1 MMFLSRKRNKKSRF
15 KLFSGNPTSASWG
28 TLIPTNVTRVVAGD
42 DFSFQPGVG
51 VQALPV
57 VAPFMGNVC
66 VKKEYFFIPDRIYNI
81 DRQLNF
87 QGVTDTPN
95 TVYKPSMAPPIPFD
109 ISVASGETIS
119 IEVSDVQTAYP
130 VGSLS
135 AIVGPGS
142 LADYMGEAP
151 GSLVTGVI
159 DLTPYVGYID
169 IYYNYYLNQ
178 QYDLVPT
185 SLAGTV
191 SDSAMEYPFYL
202 PVSALEIYLRTIKT
216 TPNTSPAI
224 REDESVSYS
233 TNVSAALKAVGAMGP
248 VDFGMFGWSFF
259 TGRQSLFQRGFPSY
273 YLEAWLKTSS
283 FTDAAVDV
291 STSGNSVSMRN
302 ITFASRMQRYM
313 DLAFAGGGRNSDFYE
328 SQFDVKLSQDN
339 TCPAFL
345 GSDSFDM
352 NVNTLYQT
360 TGFDDN
366 SSPLGSFS
374 GQLSGGTRFR
384 RRNYHFNDDGY
395 FMEITSIVPRVYY
408 PSYINPTSRQIS
420 LGQQYAPALDNIAM
434 QGLKAS
440 TVFGEVQSLGATN
453 PSYANAALTIPGFKL
468 QAVNYVGYE
477 PAWSELMTAVSKPH
491 GRLCNDLDYWVLSRD
506 YGRNISH
513 VMDSPAYSDFIKA
526 AGTYVDELSL
536 QRLTAFFK
544 RIYVSPSSCPY
555 ILCGDFNYV
564 FYDQRPTAENFI
576 LDNVADIVVFREKSK
591 VNVATTL

>member
-15 KLFSGNPTSASWG
+15 KLFSGNPTSTGWG
-28 TLIPTNVTRVVAGD
+28 TLIPTNVTRVIAGD

-51 VQALPV
+51 VQALPI

-66 VKKEYFFIPDRIYNI
+66 IKKEYFFIPDRIYNV

-95 TVYKPSMAPPIPFD
+95 AVYKPSMAPPVPFD
-109 ISVASGETIS
+109 ILNPAGAKIS
-119 IEVSDVQTAYP
+119 ILVSDLQTNLP
-130 VGSLS
+130 LKSLGD
-135 AIVGPGS
+135 IVGPGS

-151 GSLVTGVI
+151 GSIVTGVI
-159 DLTPYVGYID
+159 DLTPYIGYID

-191 SDSAMEYPFYL
+191 SDSALEYPYYL
-202 PVSALEIYLRTIKT
+202 TVSELETYLRNIKT
-216 TPNTSPAI
+216 KSNISPAI
-224 REDESVSYS
+224 RENVSASYS
-233 TNVSAALKAVGAMGP
+233 TNVEAALNAVDSEA
-248 VDFGMFGWSFF
+248 FTWNFF

-283 FTDAAVDV
+283 FVDAAVDV
-291 STSGNSVSMRN
+291 STSGSTVSMRN

-328 SQFDVKLSQDN
+328 SQFDVKLNQDN

-360 TGFDDN
+360 TGFEDS
-366 SSPLGSFS
+366 SSPLGAFS

-440 TVFGEVQSLGATN
+440 TVFGEVQSLGAAAV
-453 PSYANAALTIPGFKL
+453 SYADSALSIPGFKT
-468 QAVNYVGYE
+468 QNNKYVGYE

-506 YGRNISH
+506 YGRNLAS
-513 VMDSPAYSDFIKA
+513 VMDSKAYSDFIAA
-526 AGTYVDELSL
+526 AGTDVDELSL
-536 QRLTAFFK
+536 QRLTAFLK

-564 FYDQRPTAENFI
+564 FYDQRPTAENFV

>member
-51 VQALPV
+51 VQALPI

-87 QGVTDTPN
+87 QGITDTPN

-109 ISVASGETIS
+109 ISSLSGDSIGIS
-119 IEVSDVQTAYP
+119 VSDVQTKLP
-130 VGSLS
+130 LGSLGE
-135 AIVGPGS
+135 IVGPGS

-151 GSLVTGVI
+151 GSIVTGVI
-159 DLTPYVGYID
+159 DLTPYIGYVD
-169 IYYNYYLNQ
+169 IFYNYYLNQ

-185 SLAGTV
+185 SLAGTA
-191 SDSAMEYPFYL
+191 SDSAMDYPYYL
-202 PVSALEIYLRTIKT
+202 SVSELEGYLRAIKT
-216 TPNTSPAI
+216 TPITSPAI
-224 REDESVSYS
+224 REDSSASYS
-233 TNVSAALKAVGAMGP
+233 TNVDIALQSVNTDA
-248 VDFGMFGWSFF
+248 FTWNFF

-283 FTDAAVDV
+283 FSDAAVDV

-313 DLAFAGGGRNSDFYE
+313 DLAFAGGARNSDFYE
-328 SQFDVKLSQDN
+328 SQFDVKLNQDN

-440 TVFGEVQSLGATN
+440 TVFGEVQNIGVQN
-453 PSYANAALTIPGFKL
+453 QSYANSVLTVPGFKT
-468 QAVNYVGYE
+468 QSTNYVGFE

-506 YGRNISH
+506 YGRNLSYI
-513 VMDSPAYSDFIKA
+513 MDSKAYGDFISA
-526 AGTYVDELSL
+526 AGVSIDELSL

-564 FYDQRPTAENFI
+564 FYDQRATAENFI

-591 VNVATTL
+591 VDIATTL

>member
-51 VQALPV
+51 VQALPI

-109 ISVASGETIS
+109 ITAISTAAIDFSVATLQAS
-119 IEVSDVQTAYP
+119 YP
-130 VGSLS
+130 DKSLGC
-135 AIVGPGS
+135 IVGPGS

-151 GSLVTGVI
+151 GSIVTGVI
-159 DLTPYVGYID
+159 DLTPYIGYFD

-191 SDSAMEYPFYL
+191 SDSAMEYPYYL
-202 PVSALEIYLRTIKT
+202 TVSELETYLRTIKT
-216 TPNTSPAI
+216 TPNVTPAV
-224 REDESVSYS
+224 REDDSVSYS
-233 TNVSAALKAVGAMGP
+233 ANVDAALLAVGSEA
-248 VDFGMFGWSFF
+248 FLWSFF
-259 TGRQSLFQRGFPSY
+259 TGRQSLLQRGFPSY

-283 FTDAAVDV
+283 FVDAAVDV

-328 SQFDVKLSQDN
+328 SQFDVKLNQDN

-360 TGFDDN
+360 TGFEDN
-366 SSPLGSFS
+366 SSPLGAFS

-440 TVFGEVQSLGATN
+440 TVFGEVQSVGSTN
-453 PSYANAALTIPGFKL
+453 PTFGNSVLSVPGFKR
-468 QAVNYVGYE
+468 QNTNYVGYE

-491 GRLCNDLDYWVLSRD
+491 GRLCSDLDYWVLSRD
-506 YGRNISH
+506 YGRNISS
-513 VMDSPAYSDFIKA
+513 VMDTPAYKSFVSA
-526 AGTYVDELSL
+526 AGTHVNELSL
-536 QRLTAFFK
+536 QRLATFFK

-564 FYDQRPTAENFI
+564 FYDQRATAENFV

>member
-28 TLIPTNVTRVVAGD
+28 TLIPTNVTRVIAGD
-42 DFSFQPGVG
+42 DFSFQPGIG
-51 VQALPV
+51 VQALPI
-57 VAPFMGNVC
+57 VAPFLGNVC

-87 QGVTDTPN
+87 QGVTNAPN

-109 ISVASGETIS
+109 ISKPSGDAIS
-119 IEVSDVQTAYP
+119 FSVPTLQTNSP
-130 VGSLS
+130 DGSLGS
-135 AIVGPGS
+135 IVGPGS

-151 GSLVTGVI
+151 GSVVTGVI
-159 DLTPYVGYID
+159 DLTPYIGYID

-178 QYDLVPT
+178 QYNLAPT

-191 SDSAMEYPFYL
+191 SDSAVEYPYYL
-202 PVSALEIYLRTIKT
+202 TVSELESYLRAIKT
-216 TPNTSPAI
+216 TPIISPAV
-224 REDESVSYS
+224 REDDSASYS
-233 TNVSAALKAVGAMGP
+233 TNVQAAIDAVGSKA
-248 VDFGMFGWSFF
+248 FLWSFF

-360 TGFDDN
+360 TGFEDN
-366 SSPLGSFS
+366 SSPLGAFS

-440 TVFGEVQSLGATN
+440 TVFGEVQSLGATS
-453 PSYANAALTIPGFKL
+453 PTYASSILVVPGFKL
-468 QAVNYVGYE
+468 QDLNYVGYE

-506 YGRNISH
+506 YGRNITH
-513 VMDSPAYSDFIKA
+513 VMDTPAYKTFILA
-526 AGTYVDELSL
+526 AGDYVDELSL

-564 FYDQRPTAENFI
+564 FYDQRPTAENFV

>member
-51 VQALPV
+51 VQALPI
-57 VAPFMGNVC
+57 VAPFMGSVC

-81 DRQLNF
+81 ERQLNF
-87 QGVTDTPN
+87 QGITDAPN
-95 TVYKPSMAPPIPFD
+95 TVYKPSIAPEIPFD
-109 ISVASGETIS
+109 VANPSGGKIDISV
-119 IEVSDVQTAYP
+119 SDLQTP
-130 VGSLS
+130 LPLGHLGDIVGS
-135 AIVGPGS
+135 GS

-151 GSLVTGVI
+151 GSIVTGVI
-159 DLTPYVGYID
+159 DLTPYIGYAD

-185 SLAGTV
+185 SLAGTK

-202 PVSALEIYLRTIKT
+202 SVSELETYLRTIKT

-233 TNVSAALKAVGAMGP
+233 TNVQKALEAVSSYA
-248 VDFGMFGWSFF
+248 FTWNFF

-283 FTDAAVDV
+283 FVDAAVDV
-291 STSGNSVSMRN
+291 SASGNSVSMRN

-328 SQFDVKLSQDN
+328 SQFDVKLDQDN

-360 TGFDDN
+360 TGFEDS
-366 SSPLGSFS
+366 SSPLGAFS

-440 TVFGEVQSLGATN
+440 TVFGEVQNIGTAAA
-453 PSYANAALTIPGFKL
+453 SYANNVLSIPGFKK
-468 QAVNYVGYE
+468 QDVNYVGYE

-491 GRLCNDLDYWVLSRD
+491 GRLCGDLDYWVLSRD
-506 YGRNISH
+506 YGRTLSYI
-513 VMDSPAYSDFIKA
+513 MDSVAYKNFVAA
-526 AGTYVDELSL
+526 AGSAVDELSL

-564 FYDQRPTAENFI
+564 FYDQRPTAENFV

>member
-28 TLIPTNVTRVVAGD
+28 TLIPTNVTRVIAGD

-51 VQALPV
+51 VQALPI
-57 VAPFMGNVC
+57 VAPFLGNVC

-81 DRQLNF
+81 ERQLNF
-87 QGVTDTPN
+87 QGITDTPN
-95 TVYKPSMAPPIPFD
+95 TVYKPSMAPPVPFD
-109 ISVASGETIS
+109 ASSFSGDSVGIS
-119 IEVSDVQTAYP
+119 VSDVQTNLP
-130 VGSLS
+130 LGSLGE
-135 AIVGPGS
+135 IVGPGS

-151 GSLVTGVI
+151 GSIVTGVL
-159 DLTPYVGYID
+159 DLTPYIGYID

-191 SDSAMEYPFYL
+191 SDSALEYPYYL
-202 PVSALEIYLRTIKT
+202 KVSELESYLRTIKT

-224 REDESVSYS
+224 REDSSVSYS
-233 TNVSAALKAVGAMGP
+233 TNVEAALKAVAYKVFDWP
-248 VDFGMFGWSFF
+248 FF
-259 TGRQSLFQRGFPSY
+259 TGRQSLFQRAFPSY

-283 FTDAAVDV
+283 FTDAAVNV
-291 STSGNSVSMRN
+291 SSSDNSVSMRN

-328 SQFDVKLSQDN
+328 SQFDVKLDQDN
-339 TCPAFL
+339 ACPAFL

-360 TGFDDN
+360 TGFEDN

-408 PSYINPTSRQIS
+408 PSYVNPTSRQIS

-440 TVFGEVQSLGATN
+440 TVFGEVQSLGATT
-453 PSYANAALTIPGFKL
+453 PTYAHAVLTVPGFKL
-468 QAVNYVGYE
+468 QNFNYVGYE

-506 YGRNISH
+506 YGRNITH
-513 VMDSPAYSDFIKA
+513 VMDSVAYGDFVSA
-526 AGTYVDELSL
+526 AGSGIDELSL

-564 FYDQRPTAENFI
+564 FYDQRATAENFI

>member
-1 MMFLSRKRNKKSRF
+1 MMFLSRTRNKKSRF

-28 TLIPTNVTRVVAGD
+28 TLIPTNVTRVIAGD

-51 VQALPV
+51 VQALPI
-57 VAPFMGNVC
+57 VAPFLGNVC

-81 DRQLNF
+81 ERQLNF
-87 QGVTDTPN
+87 QGVTDTPSV
-95 TVYKPSMAPPIPFD
+95 VYKPSMAPMIPFE
-109 ISVASGETIS
+109 INQQKGAAINFS
-119 IEVSDVQTAYP
+119 VSDLQTSTP
-130 VGSLS
+130 RSSLGLV
-135 AIVGPGS
+135 VGPSS

-151 GSLVTGVI
+151 GSIVVGVI
-159 DLTPYVGYID
+159 DLTPYIGYID

-185 SLAGTV
+185 SLAGTA
-191 SDSAMEYPFYL
+191 SDRAMDFPYYL
-202 PVSALEIYLRTIKT
+202 PVSDLESYLRTIKT
-216 TPNTSPAI
+216 TPITSPAV
-224 REDESVSYS
+224 RDGSHDSYS
-233 TNVSAALKAVGAMGP
+233 TNVQKALSAVKTGA
-248 VDFGMFGWSFF
+248 FTWNFF

-283 FTDAAVDV
+283 FSDAAVDI

-328 SQFDVKLSQDN
+328 AQFDVKLNQDN

-360 TGFDDN
+360 TGFEDN

-408 PSYINPTSRQIS
+408 PSYVNPTSRQIS

-440 TVFGEVQSLGATN
+440 TVFGEVQNLGAASSTYSN
-453 PSYANAALTIPGFKL
+453 GVFSVPGFKERTTDC
-468 QAVNYVGYE
+468 VGYE

-491 GRLCNDLDYWVLSRD
+491 GRLCNDLDYWALSRD
-506 YGRNISH
+506 YGRNLSY
-513 VMDSPAYSDFIKA
+513 VMDSKPYGDFISA
-526 AGTYVDELSL
+526 VGVHVDELAL
-536 QRLTAFFK
+536 QRLTALFK

-555 ILCGDFNYV
+555 VLCGDFNYV
-564 FYDQRPTAENFI
+564 FYDQRATAENFI

>member
-28 TLIPTNVTRVVAGD
+28 TLIPTNVTRVIAGD

-51 VQALPV
+51 VQALPI

-95 TVYKPSMAPPIPFD
+95 TVYKPSIAPPVPFD
-109 ISVASGETIS
+109 ITIS
-119 IEVSDVQTAYP
+119 SGKEISIPVSDLVTDFP
-130 VGSLS
+130 LGSLGD
-135 AIVGPGS
+135 IVAPGS

-151 GSLVTGVI
+151 GSIVTGVI
-159 DLTPYVGYID
+159 DLTPYIGYID

-178 QYDLVPT
+178 QYNLVPT

-191 SDSAMEYPFYL
+191 SDSAMEYPYFL
-202 PVSALEIYLRTIKT
+202 TVSELEIYLRTIKT
-216 TPNTSPAI
+216 TPNVSPAI
-224 REDESVSYS
+224 REDDSASYS
-233 TNVSAALKAVGAMGP
+233 TNVDAALRAVSSEA
-248 VDFGMFGWSFF
+248 FLWKFF

-360 TGFDDN
+360 TGFEDS
-366 SSPLGSFS
+366 SSPLGAFS

-395 FMEITSIVPRVYY
+395 FMEITSIVPRGYY

-440 TVFGEVQSLGATN
+440 TVFGEVQNLGAVKPTYSN
-453 PSYANAALTIPGFKL
+453 SLLTIPGFKVQDL
-468 QAVNYVGYE
+468 NYIGYE

-506 YGRNISH
+506 YGRNLSF
-513 VMDSPAYSDFIKA
+513 VMDTPAYKEFIGA
-526 AGTYVDELSL
+526 AGTHVDELSL

-544 RIYVSPSSCPY
+544 RIYESPSSCPY
-555 ILCGDFNYV
+555 VLCGDFNYV
-564 FYDQRPTAENFI
+564 FYDQRPTAENFV

-591 VNVATTL
+591 VDIATTL

>member
-1 MMFLSRKRNKKSRF
+1 MAMMFLSRKRNKKSRF

-28 TLIPTNVTRVVAGD
+28 TLIPTNVTRVIAGD

-51 VQALPV
+51 VQALPI

-66 VKKEYFFIPDRIYNI
+66 VKKEYFFIPDRIYNV

-87 QGVTDTPN
+87 QGITDTPN

-109 ISVASGETIS
+109 ILSPSGSPITIP
-119 IEVSDVQTAYP
+119 VSDVVTNSP
-130 VGSLS
+130 SGSLGG
-135 AIVGPGS
+135 IVGPGS

-151 GSLVTGVI
+151 GSIVVNVI
-159 DLTPYVGYID
+159 DLTPYIGYVD

-178 QYDLVPT
+178 QYDLIPT
-185 SLAGTV
+185 ALAGTT
-191 SDSAMEYPFYL
+191 SDRAMEYPYYL
-202 PVSALEIYLRTIKT
+202 TVSQVENYLHTIKT
-216 TPNTSPAI
+216 TPNTNPAF
-224 REDESVSYS
+224 REDDTASYS
-233 TNVSAALKAVGAMGP
+233 ANVEAALKAVNYGL
-248 VDFGMFGWSFF
+248 FTWEFF
-259 TGRQSLFQRGFPSY
+259 TGRQSLFQRGFPAY

-283 FTDAAVDV
+283 FTDAAIDV
-291 STSGNSVSMRN
+291 SISGNSVSMRN

-328 SQFDVKLSQDN
+328 SQFDVKLNQDN

-360 TGFDDN
+360 TGFEDS
-366 SSPLGSFS
+366 SSPLGAFS

-395 FMEITSIVPRVYY
+395 FMELTSIVPRVYY

-440 TVFGEVQSLGATN
+440 TVFGEVQNIGALN
-453 PSYANAALTIPGFKL
+453 QSYANSALTIPGFKT
-468 QAVNYVGYE
+468 QATNYIGYE

-491 GRLCNDLDYWVLSRD
+491 GRLCGDLDYWVLSRD
-506 YGRNISH
+506 YGRTLSYI
-513 VMDSPAYSDFIKA
+513 MDSPAYGEFVKA
-526 AGTYVDELSL
+526 AGTQVDELSL
-536 QRLTAFFK
+536 QRLTAFLK

-564 FYDQRPTAENFI
+564 FYDQRATAENFV
-576 LDNVADIVVFREKSK
+576 LDNVADVVVFREKSK

>member
-28 TLIPTNVTRVVAGD
+28 TLIPTNVTRVIAGD

-51 VQALPV
+51 VQALPI

-95 TVYKPSMAPPIPFD
+95 TVYKPSIAPPVPFD
-109 ISVASGETIS
+109 IGLRSGDKIN
-119 IEVSDVQTAYP
+119 ILVSDVQTDLP
-130 VGSLS
+130 LSSLGC
-135 AIVGPGS
+135 IVGPGS

-151 GSLVTGVI
+151 GSIVVGVV
-159 DLTPYVGYID
+159 DLTPYIGYID

-178 QYDLVPT
+178 QYNLVPT

-191 SDSAMEYPFYL
+191 SDSAMEYPYYL
-202 PVSALEIYLRTIKT
+202 SVDELEGYLRTIKT

-224 REDESVSYS
+224 REDSTVSYS
-233 TNVSAALKAVGAMGP
+233 TNVGAAMKAAAP
-248 VDFGMFGWSFF
+248 DLFTWDFF
-259 TGRQSLFQRGFPSY
+259 TGRQSLFQRGFPAY

-283 FTDAAVDV
+283 FTDAAVDI

-360 TGFDDN
+360 TGFEDN
-366 SSPLGSFS
+366 SSPLGAFS

-440 TVFGEVQSLGATN
+440 TVFGEVQNIGATAV
-453 PSYANAALTIPGFKL
+453 SYANSTLSIPGFKTQDL
-468 QAVNYVGYE
+468 NYVGYE

-491 GRLCNDLDYWVLSRD
+491 GRLCNDLDYWVVSRD
-506 YGRNISH
+506 YGRNLSS
-513 VMDSPAYSDFIKA
+513 VMDSKAYSDFISA
-526 AGTYVDELSL
+526 AGVSVNDLSL

-564 FYDQRPTAENFI
+564 FYDQRPTAENFV

>member
-28 TLIPTNVTRVVAGD
+28 TLIPTNVTRVIAGD

-51 VQALPV
+51 VQALPI
-57 VAPFMGNVC
+57 VAPFLGNVC
-66 VKKEYFFIPDRIYNI
+66 VKKEYFFIPDRIYNV

-95 TVYKPSMAPPIPFD
+95 AVYKPSMAPPIPFD
-109 ISVASGETIS
+109 TGNPSGGKIDISV
-119 IEVSDVQTAYP
+119 SDMQTNLP
-130 VGSLS
+130 LKSLGH
-135 AIVGPGS
+135 IVGPGS

-151 GSLVTGVI
+151 GSIVTGVI
-159 DLTPYVGYID
+159 DLTPYIGYID

-191 SDSAMEYPFYL
+191 SDSAMEYPYYL
-202 PVSALEIYLRTIKT
+202 TANELETYLRNIKT
-216 TPNTSPAI
+216 KSIISPAI
-224 REDESVSYS
+224 REDNSASYS
-233 TNVSAALKAVGAMGP
+233 TNVEAALNAVSSEA
-248 VDFGMFGWSFF
+248 FGWSFF

-273 YLEAWLKTSS
+273 YLEGWLKTSS
-283 FTDAAVDV
+283 FTDAAVDI

-328 SQFDVKLSQDN
+328 SQFDVKLTQDN

-360 TGFDDN
+360 TGFEDS
-366 SSPLGSFS
+366 SSPLGAFS

-395 FMEITSIVPRVYY
+395 FMEITSIIPRVYY

-440 TVFGEVQSLGATN
+440 TVFGEVQNVGVLN
-453 PSYANAALTIPGFKL
+453 QSYANSVLTIPGFKTQNL
-468 QAVNYVGYE
+468 NYVGYE

-506 YGRNISH
+506 YGRTLSYI
-513 VMDSPAYSDFIKA
+513 MDSPAYSEFIKA
-526 AGTYVDELSL
+526 AGTHIDELSL
-536 QRLTAFFK
+536 QRLTAFLK

-564 FYDQRPTAENFI
+564 FYDQRPTAENFV

>member
-15 KLFSGNPTSASWG
+15 KLFSGNPTSAGWG
-28 TLIPTNVTRVVAGD
+28 TLIPTNVTRVIAGD

-51 VQALPV
+51 VQALPI
-57 VAPFMGNVC
+57 VAPFLGNVC
-66 VKKEYFFIPDRIYNI
+66 VKKEYFFIPDRIYNVE
-81 DRQLNF
+81 RQLNF
-87 QGVTDTPN
+87 QGITDTPN
-95 TVYKPSMAPPIPFD
+95 AVYKPSMAPPIPFD
-109 ISVASGETIS
+109 ILDPSGDKIDISVSE
-119 IEVSDVQTAYP
+119 VQTNFP
-130 VGSLS
+130 LGSLGE
-135 AIVGPGS
+135 IVGPGS

-151 GSLVTGVI
+151 GSIVVSVI
-159 DLTPYVGYID
+159 DLTPYIGYID

-191 SDSAMEYPFYL
+191 SDSAQEYPYYL
-202 PVSALEIYLRTIKT
+202 TVSELENYLRTIKT
-216 TPNTSPAI
+216 TPNTSPAV
-224 REDESVSYS
+224 RADSTVSYS
-233 TNVSAALKAVGAMGP
+233 TNVDAALKAVAYKAF
-248 VDFGMFGWSFF
+248 DWKFF
-259 TGRQSLFQRGFPSY
+259 TGRQSLFQRAFPSY

-283 FTDAAVDV
+283 FKDAAVDV
-291 STSGNSVSMRN
+291 STVGNSVSMRN

-328 SQFDVKLSQDN
+328 SQFDVKLDQDN

-360 TGFDDN
+360 TGFDDG
-366 SSPLGSFS
+366 SSPLGAFS

-408 PSYINPTSRQIS
+408 PSYVNPTSRQIS

-453 PSYANAALTIPGFKL
+453 PTYANSVLSVPGFKL
-468 QAVNYVGYE
+468 QDFECVGYE

-506 YGRNISH
+506 YGRNLSH
-513 VMDSPAYSDFIKA
+513 VMDSLAYGDFASA
-526 AGTYVDELSL
+526 AGSSIDELSL
-536 QRLTAFFK
+536 QRLAAFFK

-564 FYDQRPTAENFI
+564 FYDQRATAENFV

>member
-51 VQALPV
+51 VQALPI

-66 VKKEYFFIPDRIYNI
+66 VKKEYFFIPDRIYNV

-87 QGVTDTPN
+87 QGVTDAPN
-95 TVYKPSMAPPIPFD
+95 NVYKPSMAPPVPFD
-109 ISVASGETIS
+109 ISAASGAPVTIK
-119 IEVSDVQTAYP
+119 VADVVTDLP
-130 VGSLS
+130 LGSLGN
-135 AIVGPGS
+135 IVGPGS

-151 GSLVTGVI
+151 GSIVVGVI
-159 DLTPYVGYID
+159 DLTPYIGYID

-185 SLAGTV
+185 ALAGTV
-191 SDSAMEYPFYL
+191 ADHAMDYPYYL
-202 PVSALEIYLRTIKT
+202 TVSQVESYLRTIKT
-216 TPNTSPAI
+216 TPNIFRAM
-224 REDESVSYS
+224 REDDGVSYS
-233 TNVSAALKAVGAMGP
+233 ANVEAALKAV
-248 VDFGMFGWSFF
+248 DYKLFTWSFF
-259 TGRQSLFQRGFPSY
+259 TGRQSLFQRGFPAY
-273 YLEAWLKTSS
+273 YLESWLKTSS

-291 STSGNSVSMRN
+291 SASGNSVSMRN

-328 SQFDVKLSQDN
+328 SQFDVKLNQDS

-360 TGFDDN
+360 TGFEDN
-366 SSPLGSFS
+366 SSPLGAFS

-440 TVFGEVQSLGATN
+440 TVFGEAQNIGVVN
-453 PSYANAALTIPGFKL
+453 PSYANSVFTIPGFKV
-468 QAVNYVGYE
+468 QDSNYVGYE

-491 GRLCNDLDYWVLSRD
+491 GRLCGDLDYWVLSRD
-506 YGRNISH
+506 YGRNLSY
-513 VMDSPAYSDFIKA
+513 VMDSVPYGDFISA
-526 AGTYVDELSL
+526 AGAHVDELSL

-564 FYDQRPTAENFI
+564 FYDQRPTAENFV

>member
-28 TLIPTNVTRVVAGD
+28 TLIPTNVTRVIAGD

-51 VQALPV
+51 VQALPI

-66 VKKEYFFIPDRIYNI
+66 VKKEYFFIPDRIYNV

-95 TVYKPSMAPPIPFD
+95 TVYKPSMAPPVPFNID
-109 ISVASGETIS
+109 AREGDAIAFSVPTL
-119 IEVSDVQTAYP
+119 QTNSP
-130 VGSLS
+130 SGSLGS
-135 AIVGPGS
+135 IVGPGS

-151 GSLVTGVI
+151 GSVVTGVI
-159 DLTPYVGYID
+159 DLTPYIGYFD

-191 SDSAMEYPFYL
+191 SDSAMEYPYYL
-202 PVSALEIYLRTIKT
+202 SVSELENYLRTIKT

-224 REDESVSYS
+224 RTDNSASYS
-233 TNVSAALKAVGAMGP
+233 TNVDAALNATDSEA
-248 VDFGMFGWSFF
+248 FLWNFF
-259 TGRQSLFQRGFPSY
+259 AGRQSLFQRGFPSY

-283 FTDAAVDV
+283 FVYAAVDV
-291 STSGNSVSMRN
+291 STSGSSVSMRN

-328 SQFDVKLSQDN
+328 SQFDVKLNQDN

-360 TGFDDN
+360 TGFEDS
-366 SSPLGSFS
+366 SSPLGAFS

-440 TVFGEVQSLGATN
+440 TVFGEVQSLGSTN
-453 PSYANAALTIPGFKL
+453 PTYAANTFVVPGFKL
-468 QAVNYVGYE
+468 QDSNYVGYE

-506 YGRNISH
+506 YGRNLSF
-513 VMDSPAYSDFIKA
+513 VMDTPAYSEFIKA
-526 AGTYVDELSL
+526 AGTNIDELSL

-564 FYDQRPTAENFI
+564 FYDQRATAENFV

>member
-28 TLIPTNVTRVVAGD
+28 TLIPTNVTRVIAGD

-51 VQALPV
+51 VQALPI

-66 VKKEYFFIPDRIYNI
+66 VKKEYFFIPDRIYNV

-95 TVYKPSMAPPIPFD
+95 TVYKPSIAPPIPFD
-109 ISVASGETIS
+109 ISVSSGEVID
-119 IEVSDVQTAYP
+119 IPVSDVQTDLPLGAL
-130 VGSLS
+130 GN
-135 AIVGPGS
+135 IVGPGS

-151 GSLVTGVI
+151 GSIVTGVI
-159 DLTPYVGYID
+159 DLTPYIGYID

-191 SDSAMEYPFYL
+191 SDAAMEYPYFID
-202 PVSALEIYLRTIKT
+202 VSELENYLRTIKT
-216 TPNTSPAI
+216 TPNISPAI
-224 REDESVSYS
+224 RADDTVSYS
-233 TNVSAALKAVGAMGP
+233 TNVEAALKAVASNT
-248 VDFGMFGWSFF
+248 FSWNFF

-283 FTDAAVDV
+283 FSNAAVDI

-328 SQFDVKLSQDN
+328 SQFDVKLNQDN

-352 NVNTLYQT
+352 NVNALYQT
-360 TGFDDN
+360 TGFEDS

-408 PSYINPTSRQIS
+408 PSYINPTSRQVS

-440 TVFGEVQSLGATN
+440 TVFGEVQNISAISTT
-453 PSYANAALTIPGFKL
+453 YANSVLTIPGFKL
-468 QAVNYVGYE
+468 QDSNYVGYE

-506 YGRNISH
+506 YGRNLSY
-513 VMDSPAYSDFIKA
+513 VMDSKAYSAFISA
-526 AGTYVDELSL
+526 AIPHVDELSL
-536 QRLTAFFK
+536 QRLTTFFK
-544 RIYVSPSSCPY
+544 RIYESPSSCPY

>member
-1 MMFLSRKRNKKSRF
+1 MC
-15 KLFSGNPTSASWG
+15 
-28 TLIPTNVTRVVAGD
+28 
-42 DFSFQPGVG
+42 QEGV
-51 VQALPV
+51 
-57 VAPFMGNVC
+57 
-66 VKKEYFFIPDRIYNI
+66 FFIPDRIYNI

-95 TVYKPSMAPPIPFD
+95 TVYKPSMAPPVPFD
-109 ISVASGETIS
+109 INSSSADAIAFSVATL
-119 IEVSDVQTAYP
+119 QTDSP
-130 VGSLS
+130 GGSLGS
-135 AIVGPGS
+135 VVGPSS

-151 GSLVTGVI
+151 GSIVTGVI
-159 DLTPYVGYID
+159 DLTPYIGYID

-178 QYDLVPT
+178 QYSLVPT

-191 SDSAMEYPFYL
+191 SDSAAEYPYYL
-202 PVSALEIYLRTIKT
+202 SALELENYLRTIKT
-216 TPNTSPAI
+216 TPITSPAI
-224 REDESVSYS
+224 REDNSASYS
-233 TNVSAALKAVGAMGP
+233 TNVDAALKAVDSNAFLW
-248 VDFGMFGWSFF
+248 DYF

-283 FTDAAVDV
+283 FTDAAVDI

-360 TGFDDN
+360 TGFEDS
-366 SSPLGSFS
+366 SSPLGAFS

-440 TVFGEVQSLGATN
+440 TVFGEVQSLGAAN
-453 PSYANAALTIPGFKL
+453 PTYAGNILVVPGFKTQDL
-468 QAVNYVGYE
+468 KYVGYE

-506 YGRNISH
+506 YGRNLSS
-513 VMDSPAYSDFIKA
+513 VMDTPAYSDFIKA

-564 FYDQRPTAENFI
+564 FYDQRPTAENFV

>member
-28 TLIPTNVTRVVAGD
+28 TLIPTNVTRVIAGD

-51 VQALPV
+51 VQALPI
-57 VAPFMGNVC
+57 VAPFMGSVC
-66 VKKEYFFIPDRIYNI
+66 IKKEYFFIPDRIYNV

-95 TVYKPSMAPPIPFD
+95 AVYKPSIAPPIPFD
-109 ISVASGETIS
+109 IGNPSGGKLDIS
-119 IEVSDVQTAYP
+119 VSDVQTDFP
-130 VGSLS
+130 LGSLS
-135 AIVGPGS
+135 NIVGPGS

-151 GSLVTGVI
+151 GSIVTGVV
-159 DLTPYVGYID
+159 DLTPYIGYID

-191 SDSAMEYPFYL
+191 SDHTTEYPYYL
-202 PVSALEIYLRTIKT
+202 TVFELETYLRNIKT
-216 TPNTSPAI
+216 KSIISPAI
-224 REDESVSYS
+224 REDNSVSYS
-233 TNVSAALKAVGAMGP
+233 TNVEAALNAIDSAA
-248 VDFGMFGWSFF
+248 FYWSFF

-283 FTDAAVDV
+283 FTDAAIDI

-328 SQFDVKLSQDN
+328 SQFDVKLNQDN

-360 TGFDDN
+360 TGFEDN
-366 SSPLGSFS
+366 SSPLGAFS

-384 RRNYHFNDDGY
+384 HR
-395 FMEITSIVPRVYY
+395 
-408 PSYINPTSRQIS
+408 
-420 LGQQYAPALDNIAM
+420 
-434 QGLKAS
+434 
-440 TVFGEVQSLGATN
+440 
-453 PSYANAALTIPGFKL
+453 
-468 QAVNYVGYE
+468 
-477 PAWSELMTAVSKPH
+477 
-491 GRLCNDLDYWVLSRD
+491 
-506 YGRNISH
+506 
-513 VMDSPAYSDFIKA
+513 
-526 AGTYVDELSL
+526 
-536 QRLTAFFK
+536 
-544 RIYVSPSSCPY
+544 
-555 ILCGDFNYV
+555 
-564 FYDQRPTAENFI
+564 
-576 LDNVADIVVFREKSK
+576 
-591 VNVATTL
+591 

>member
-28 TLIPTNVTRVVAGD
+28 TLIPTNLTRVVAGD

-51 VQALPV
+51 VQALPI
-57 VAPFMGNVC
+57 VAPFMGSVS

-95 TVYKPSMAPPIPFD
+95 TVYKPSLAPAVPFD
-109 ISVASGETIS
+109 FNSSAGTPISFS
-119 IEVSDVQTAYP
+119 ITNLQTDAP
-130 VGSLS
+130 GGTLGS
-135 AIVGPGS
+135 IVGPGS

-151 GSLVTGVI
+151 GSVVTGVI
-159 DLTPYVGYID
+159 DLTPYIGYYD

-178 QYDLVPT
+178 QYDLIPT
-185 SLAGTV
+185 ALAGTV
-191 SDSAMEYPFYL
+191 SDSAMEYPYYL
-202 PVSALEIYLRTIKT
+202 TVSELEGYLRTIKT
-216 TPNTSPAI
+216 TPNTSPAV
-224 REDESVSYS
+224 RKDGTSSYS
-233 TNVSAALKAVGAMGP
+233 TNVDAALNAVDSEAFM
-248 VDFGMFGWSFF
+248 WHFF

-283 FTDAAVDV
+283 FVDAAVDV

-360 TGFDDN
+360 TGFEDS
-366 SSPLGSFS
+366 SSPLGAFS

-453 PSYANAALTIPGFKL
+453 PTYANSVFKIPGFKV
-468 QAVNYVGYE
+468 QDANYVGYE

-506 YGRNISH
+506 YGRNISS
-513 VMDSPAYSDFIKA
+513 VMDTPAYSDYIKA
-526 AGTYVDELSL
+526 AGTYVDELAL
-536 QRLTAFFK
+536 QRLTTFLK

>member
-28 TLIPTNVTRVVAGD
+28 TLIPTNLTRVIAGD

-51 VQALPV
+51 VQALPI

-109 ISVASGETIS
+109 ISVSSGETVDIR
-119 IEVSDVQTAYP
+119 VSDIQTNLP
-130 VGSLS
+130 LESLGN
-135 AIVGPGS
+135 IVSPGS

-151 GSLVTGVI
+151 GSIVVGVI
-159 DLTPYVGYID
+159 DLTPYIGYID

-178 QYDLVPT
+178 QYDIVPT

-191 SDSAMEYPFYL
+191 SDSVYEYPYYL
-202 PVSALEIYLRTIKT
+202 SVSELESYLRTIKT
-216 TPNTSPAI
+216 TSNTSPAI
-224 REDESVSYS
+224 RVDDSVSYS
-233 TNVSAALKAVGAMGP
+233 TNVQAALTAIGSDAFK
-248 VDFGMFGWSFF
+248 WNFF

-283 FTDAAVDV
+283 FTDAAVDI

-360 TGFDDN
+360 TGFEDN
-366 SSPLGSFS
+366 SSPLGAFS

-440 TVFGEVQSLGATN
+440 TVFGEVQSLGATD
-453 PSYANAALTIPGFKL
+453 PSFVNGVFTIPGFKL
-468 QAVNYVGYE
+468 QDFNYIGYE

-506 YGRNISH
+506 YGRNISS
-513 VMDSPAYSDFIKA
+513 VMDTPAYSEFIKA
-526 AGTYVDELSL
+526 AGSYVDELSL

-564 FYDQRPTAENFI
+564 FYDQRATAENFV

>member
-51 VQALPV
+51 VQALPI

-87 QGVTDTPN
+87 QGVTDTPI
-95 TVYKPSMAPPIPFD
+95 TVHKPSMAPPIPFD
-109 ISVASGETIS
+109 IDLRAGDKID
-119 IEVSDVQTAYP
+119 IKVSDVQTNLPLGNLGY
-130 VGSLS
+130 
-135 AIVGPGS
+135 IVSPGS

-151 GSLVTGVI
+151 GSIVTGVI
-159 DLTPYVGYID
+159 DLTPYIGYVD

-178 QYDLVPT
+178 QYGLVPT

-191 SDSAMEYPFYL
+191 SDFAMEYPYFL
-202 PVSALEIYLRTIKT
+202 DVRELEIYLRTIKT
-216 TPNTSPAI
+216 TPNTSQAI
-224 REDESVSYS
+224 REDSGASYS
-233 TNVSAALKAVGAMGP
+233 TNVDAALRAVSSGAFLWG
-248 VDFGMFGWSFF
+248 FF

-283 FTDAAVDV
+283 FSDAAVDISV
-291 STSGNSVSMRN
+291 SGSSVSMRN

-328 SQFDVKLSQDN
+328 SQFDVKLNQDN

-360 TGFDDN
+360 TGFEDS
-366 SSPLGSFS
+366 SSPLGAFS

-408 PSYINPTSRQIS
+408 PSYINPTSRQVS

-440 TVFGEVQSLGATN
+440 TVFGEVQNLSAISST
-453 PSYANAALTIPGFKL
+453 YANSTLSIPGFKL
-468 QAVNYVGYE
+468 QDSNYVGYE

-506 YGRNISH
+506 YGRNLSY
-513 VMDSPAYSDFIKA
+513 VMDSKAYSDFVAA
-526 AGTYVDELSL
+526 AGTHVDELSL

-544 RIYVSPSSCPY
+544 RIYQSPSSCPY

>member
-15 KLFSGNPTSASWG
+15 KLFSGNPTSAGWG

-51 VQALPV
+51 VQALPI
-57 VAPFMGNVC
+57 VAPFMGSVC

-81 DRQLNF
+81 ERQLNF

-95 TVYKPSMAPPIPFD
+95 TVYKPSMAPQIPFD
-109 ISVASGETIS
+109 ISARLGDKVDIS
-119 IEVSDVQTAYP
+119 VSDVQTNLPGA
-130 VGSLS
+130 SLGL
-135 AIVGPGS
+135 IVGPGS

-151 GSLVTGVI
+151 GSIVTGVI
-159 DLTPYVGYID
+159 DLTPYIGYID

-178 QYDLVPT
+178 QYNLVPT

-191 SDSAMEYPFYL
+191 ADSATEYPYYL
-202 PVSALEIYLRTIKT
+202 DVSELENYLRTIKT
-216 TPNTSPAI
+216 TPNTSPAV
-224 REDESVSYS
+224 REDDSASYS
-233 TNVSAALKAVGAMGP
+233 TNVDAALNAVSGEAFM
-248 VDFGMFGWSFF
+248 WSFF

-291 STSGNSVSMRN
+291 SGSGNSVSMRN
-302 ITFASRMQRYM
+302 ITFASRLQRYV

-360 TGFDDN
+360 TGFEDN
-366 SSPLGSFS
+366 SSPLGAFS

-440 TVFGEVQSLGATN
+440 TVFGEVQNLGA
-453 PSYANAALTIPGFKL
+453 PDVSYSDRILSIPGFKL
-468 QAVNYVGYE
+468 QDVNYIGYE

-506 YGRNISH
+506 YGRNLAS
-513 VMDSPAYSDFIKA
+513 VMDTPAYGDFISA

-564 FYDQRPTAENFI
+564 FYDQRPTAENFV

>member
-28 TLIPTNVTRVVAGD
+28 TLIPTNLTRVIAGD

-51 VQALPV
+51 VQALPI

-109 ISVASGETIS
+109 ISVSSGEVID
-119 IEVSDVQTAYP
+119 IRVSDLQTNLPDGAL
-130 VGSLS
+130 GE
-135 AIVGPGS
+135 IVAPGS

-151 GSLVTGVI
+151 GSIVTGVL
-159 DLTPYVGYID
+159 DLTPYVGYMD

-178 QYDLVPT
+178 QYDLIPT

-191 SDSAMEYPFYL
+191 ADSALDYPYYL
-202 PVSALEIYLRTIKT
+202 TVSELESYLRAIKT

-224 REDESVSYS
+224 REDSSASYS
-233 TNVSAALKAVGAMGP
+233 TNVQAAINAAGSEAFMWP
-248 VDFGMFGWSFF
+248 FF
-259 TGRQSLFQRGFPSY
+259 TGRQSLFQRAFPSY

-283 FTDAAVDV
+283 FTDAAIDV

-328 SQFDVKLSQDN
+328 AQFDVKLDQDN

-360 TGFDDN
+360 TGFEDN
-366 SSPLGSFS
+366 SSPLGAFS

-440 TVFGEVQSLGATN
+440 TVFGETQNIDATTA
-453 PSYANAALTIPGFKL
+453 SYANSALTIPGFKT

-491 GRLCNDLDYWVLSRD
+491 GRLCNDLDYWVLTRD
-506 YGRNISH
+506 YGRNLSY
-513 VMDSPAYSDFIKA
+513 VMDSKAYGDLVSA
-526 AGTYVDELSL
+526 AGTFIDELSL

-544 RIYVSPSSCPY
+544 RIYDSPSSCPY